1 MYWVTKGA
9 CYSSAITALSHA
21 ASSPDFNGCIKRKS
35 PLGAGWLLGAPHGE
49 HSAFRASLH
58 PSEVP
63 KPCSKSDEASPPWR
77 FFKTR
82 DFPGQ
87 SRILFSHCTRRE
99 KINCSSAAQEEL
111 IPRSER
117 DRCLEHLYPALAK
130 MSIKTTRRSSQR
142 GCSDPN
148 HIKITLD
155 FLS

>member
-1 MYWVTKGA
+1 MKLPLRGGSPRQGISLGRAGY
-9 CYSSAITALSHA
+9 YSV
-21 ASSPDFNGCIKRKS
+21 N
-35 PLGAGWLLGAPHGE
+35 APE
-49 HSAFRASLH
+49 
-58 PSEVP
+58 E
-63 KPCSKSDEASPPWR
+63 K
-77 FFKTR
+77 
-82 DFPGQ
+82 
-87 SRILFSHCTRRE
+87 

-130 MSIKTTRRSSQR
+130 MSIKTIRRSSQR